1 VNANTLAYWRWRLHT
16 ERRAGGRAARSAG
29 RAKDAT
35 AGEALRRVEFVE
47 LPGLLTRATVPA
59 AAEPFEVVLP
69 GGTTV
74 RVPATF
80 RAPCLRRLLAV
91 VEGR

>member
-1 VNANTLAYWRWRLHT
+1 VNANTLAYWRWRLRT
-16 ERRAGGRAARSAG
+16 ERRGGGSATRGAGG
-29 RAKDAT
+29 AKGDT
-35 AGEALRRVEFVE
+35 GGGLRRVEFVE
-47 LPGLLTRATVPA
+47 LAGLPARATVPA
-59 AAEPFEVVLP
+59 AAEPFEVVLAS
-69 GGTTV
+69 GTTV